1 MTDSL
6 TRPLPNILS
15 IHLTTFDVHCL
26 LVYRPPSNLPPVND
40 SVLDLITEFCSD
52 REVILVGDFNLPS
65 IIWDTEPP
73 SATNPIDRAFLEAF
87 TSLGLTQWVNEATYP
102 RSGNILDLVLTSE
115 TDRIGLVQVLPPIP
129 GCDHSPTE
137 FEYNFTAD
145 LSLDQSRS
153 SPHRHW
159 HKGNFHALSV
169 SLGRID
175 WDLELSYLSAENS
188 FKHLA
193 SILHDLVEEFVPLK
207 ANQKSTNTPWL
218 KRPPTS
224 LINLRH
230 AAWEQYK
237 NARHQYGRHSPSTT
251 AAYASFQGCNNRYR
265 NYTVSCQADYEE
277 NIILRSKEN
286 PKLLHSYI
294 RNKKVGRPSIGPIRL
309 DSGRLTDAP
318 GEMVEVFASSFAS
331 VYTKQSPKNPYP
343 YQCFD
348 GSIDPISFPV
358 ERVLKVLQNLDGNT
372 SMGPDNLHP
381 ILLKCCATQ
390 LAYPL
395 HLIFTRSLSEGRI
408 PSDWKSTMVIPIFKK
423 GSRYDPLNY
432 RPISITSVCGKVFE
446 RIVCEHLTEYLESNS
461 ILTPN
466 QFGFRSSRSTMDQ
479 LLLVYDFVSSQVDKG
494 RVVDVIL
501 FDFKKAFDVVVHSIL
516 ISKLKCIGIQGNIL
530 QCIHSFLSNRS
541 MSVCVNGQR
550 SQLRDVLSGVP
561 QGSVLGPL
569 LFLVYMNSIGSSLS
583 CRYKIFADD
592 LKVYT
597 CVTHSDTSSPSNPI
611 QRDIDKLSSTA
622 ASWGLYMNVKK
633 CAVLRFSRSF
643 ASIPAPLYML
653 NDIPIPSVTSSS
665 DLGVLVD
672 TDLKFHSHIRTV
684 THKAGSLV
692 YSFLK
697 STVCRSPEFMVFL
710 LTTHIRP
717 VIEYCSCVWNT
728 GFVQDLKV
736 LESIQRRWT
745 KRISGLGSLSYR
757 ERLRTLK
764 LYSIQGRL
772 LRADLIQ
779 YWKIFNNKSCISPAE
794 LFLRPPQTRTRGHSH
809 KIFPSAIHTDVRK
822 RSFSQRCIN
831 MWNCLSAETV
841 NARNVSEFK
850 CFLDREINDA
860 LYSYVG

>member
-65 IIWDTEPP
+65 IIWDTDPP

-159 HKGNFHALSV
+159 HKGNFHALSA

-251 AAYASFQGCNNRYR
+251 AAYASFQGCNSRYR

-408 PSDWKSTMVIPIFKK
+408 PSDWKSTMVIPIFNPNAPPSGFSRIAKK
-423 GSRYDPLNY
+423 RRRAAP
-432 RPISITSVCGKVFE
+432 P
-446 RIVCEHLTEYLESNS
+446 
-461 ILTPN
+461 
-466 QFGFRSSRSTMDQ
+466 GFHPPYPPSFPQ
-479 LLLVYDFVSSQVDKG
+479 LLWKFRPNAMWGQVTRSGQVTQLQNNFPVAPRLQCFRESYETFGIWWGHQCLQNVYLGF
-494 RVVDVIL
+494 
-501 FDFKKAFDVVVHSIL
+501 L
-516 ISKLKCIGIQGNIL
+516 ISVTL
-530 QCIHSFLSNRS
+530 
-541 MSVCVNGQR
+541 GQ
-550 SQLRDVLSGVP
+550 V
-561 QGSVLGPL
+561 
-569 LFLVYMNSIGSSLS
+569 
-583 CRYKIFADD
+583 IFA
-592 LKVYT
+592 
-597 CVTHSDTSSPSNPI
+597 TS
-611 QRDIDKLSSTA
+611 
-622 ASWGLYMNVKK
+622 
-633 CAVLRFSRSF
+633 
-643 ASIPAPLYML
+643 PL
-653 NDIPIPSVTSSS
+653 
-665 DLGVLVD
+665 
-672 TDLKFHSHIRTV
+672 
-684 THKAGSLV
+684 
-692 YSFLK
+692 
-697 STVCRSPEFMVFL
+697 
-710 LTTHIRP
+710 
-717 VIEYCSCVWNT
+717 
-728 GFVQDLKV
+728 
-736 LESIQRRWT
+736 
-745 KRISGLGSLSYR
+745 
-757 ERLRTLK
+757 
-764 LYSIQGRL
+764 
-772 LRADLIQ
+772 
-779 YWKIFNNKSCISPAE
+779 
-794 LFLRPPQTRTRGHSH
+794 
-809 KIFPSAIHTDVRK
+809 
-822 RSFSQRCIN
+822 
-831 MWNCLSAETV
+831 
-841 NARNVSEFK
+841 
-850 CFLDREINDA
+850 
-860 LYSYVG
+860 